1 MNKKTPIIGI
11 VANINKKQSWTLT
24 EELLTWIK
32 EKNYDYR
39 IDSEIAEALGIQ
51 NKEAEKIIARNQVT
65 SICNPIVVLGGD
77 GTYIS
82 VSRHPAK
89 TPPCIIAV
97 NLGTLGFLT
106 EITIEEI
113 FETLTAV
120 LDKKA
125 LTEERFLLEAKVVRK
140 NQLLAT
146 FYAINDIVI
155 TKEALARIFSVELSI
170 NKQHAANVRGDGLI
184 VATPSGSTAYSL
196 AAGGSIV
203 HPSVK
208 ALLITPIAPHSLTS
222 RPLVIPADAKLGLT
236 LSSVGR
242 NEHDKVF
249 LTIDGQEGMALS
261 GSDEVQIRT
270 SEFSVL
276 IAKSP
281 SKTYYQVLTSKL
293 RWGSQNN

>member
-1 MNKKTPIIGI
+1 MSKQTQTIGI
-11 VANINKKQSWTLT
+11 VANTNKKQSWTLT
-24 EELLTWIK
+24 SEILDWIK
-32 EKNYDYR
+32 QKNLDYR
-39 IDSEIAEALGIQ
+39 IDSEIAEAL
-51 NKEAEKIIARNQVT
+51 NLKDKEAGKVIPRNQIT
-65 SICNPIVVLGGD
+65 SACSTVVVLGGD

-82 VSRHPAK
+82 VSRHPAT

-106 EITIEEI
+106 EITVEEV
-113 FETLTAV
+113 FEMLASV
-120 LDKKA
+120 IDKKA
-125 LTEERFLLEAKVVRK
+125 VTEERFLLEAKVFRK
-140 NQLLAT
+140 NSEIAT
-146 FYAINDIVI
+146 FHAINDIVI
-155 TKEALARIFSVELSI
+155 TKEALARIFSVELSV
-170 NKQHAANVRGDGLI
+170 NHKHAADVRGDGLI

-203 HPSVK
+203 HPRVP

-222 RPLVIPADAKLGLT
+222 RPLVLPADAELGLT

-242 NEHDKVF
+242 NEQDKVF

-261 GSDEVQIRT
+261 SSDEVHIKT
-270 SEFSVL
+270 SEFSVF

-293 RWGSQNN
+293 KWGSQNN

>member
-1 MNKKTPIIGI
+1 MSKQTHTIGI
-11 VANINKKQSWTLT
+11 VANTNKKQSWSLT
-24 EELLTWIK
+24 KELLDWIK
-32 EKNYDYR
+32 KRNLDYR
-39 IDSEIAEALGIQ
+39 IDSEIAEAL
-51 NKEAEKIIARNQVT
+51 NLREKESEKIIPRNQMT
-65 SICNPIVVLGGD
+65 SACTEIVVLGGD

-106 EITIEEI
+106 EITVDEV
-113 FETLTAV
+113 FETLAAV

-125 LTEERFLLEAKVVRK
+125 VSEERFLLEAKVVRK
-140 NQLLAT
+140 NSAIAT
-146 FYAINDIVI
+146 FHAINDIVI
-155 TKEALARIFSVELSI
+155 TKEALARIFSVELSV
-170 NKQHAANVRGDGLI
+170 NHRHAADVRGDGLI

-203 HPSVK
+203 HPRVP
-208 ALLITPIAPHSLTS
+208 ALLVTPIAPHSLTS
-222 RPLVIPADAKLGLT
+222 RPLVLPADAQLGLT

-242 NEHDKVF
+242 NEQDKVF

-261 GSDEVQIRT
+261 SSDEVHIRT
-270 SEFSVL
+270 SEFSVF

-293 RWGSQNN
+293 KWGSQNS